1 MLKNEMKAKVN
12 EAHSSLAAMKN
23 KEIQA
28 TKKLSILQNIQLSIE
43 LENQS
48 NRVDSLIEENDKLQ
62 DLIERYK
69 REIDSFKFI
78 EGDFTKKATKLQ
90 NEIIKERSK
99 QNNQAKEISITKN
112 NIKTL
117 KEGELNRVMRF
128 RTDY

>member
-1 MLKNEMKAKVN
+1 
-12 EAHSSLAAMKN
+12 MKN

-117 KEGELNRVMRF
+117 KEGELNRVM
-128 RTDY
+128 